1 MLGRFARPF
10 EPPFEELS
18 ARSQGFSPGYE
29 PSAAYALR
37 VKPGYPTP
45 LTHGLQ
51 SLLSN
56 FSLANNQ

>member
-1 MLGRFARPF
+1 MFGRFATSF

-29 PSAAYALR
+29 PSALMALR

-45 LTHGLQ
+45 LAGDHDR
-51 SLLSN
+51 
-56 FSLANNQ
+56 FRYF